1 MILKTLFG
9 CHFLENGQQRVRP
22 EAGDPFKMLFR
33 WPERKMMRT
42 CTRIGVLDG
51 YGGTQEFPE
60 TALVSDWIWE
70 KEKEGKI
77 CKISAQAIR
86 FMRISFAEKKNIV
99 FCFTLFFIKKKAKK
113 STGDVN
119 CATWTCCLEYKTE
132 DVQERGGNIWFKFK
146 LFSCR

>member
-1 MILKTLFG
+1 MR
-9 CHFLENGQQRVRP
+9 E

-42 CTRIGVLDG
+42 YTRIGVLDG
-51 YGGTQEFPE
+51 YGTQEFPE

-99 FCFTLFFIKKKAKK
+99 FVSFYFLLKKKKQYREILVVPLGHVVWNINLK
-113 STGDVN
+113 MSRRELGIYGLSSN
-119 CATWTCCLEYKTE
+119 CFLADNTLGLE
-132 DVQERGGNIWFKFK
+132 
-146 LFSCR
+146 

>member
-1 MILKTLFG
+1 MILKNLFG
-9 CHFLENGQQRVRP
+9 CHFLENGQQRVRE

-42 CTRIGVLDG
+42 YTRIGVLDG
-51 YGGTQEFPE
+51 YGTQEFPE

-99 FCFTLFFIKKKAKK
+99 FVSFYFLLKKKK
-113 STGDVN
+113 TVQGDIN
-119 CATWTCCLEYKTE
+119 CATWTCCLEYKPE
-132 DVQERGGNIWFKFK
+132 DVQERAGHIWFKFK

>member
-1 MILKTLFG
+1 MR
-9 CHFLENGQQRVRP
+9 E

-42 CTRIGVLDG
+42 YTRIGVLDG
-51 YGGTQEFPE
+51 YGTQEFPE
-60 TALVSDWIWE
+60 TASVSDWIWE

-99 FCFTLFFIKKKAKK
+99 FCFILFFIKNKTKQN
-113 STGDVN
+113 STGR
-119 CATWTCCLEYKTE
+119 Y
-132 DVQERGGNIWFKFK
+132 
-146 LFSCR
+146 